1 MKTNEE
7 AAISHRVA
15 VARLPQ
21 AGMPVILKA
30 DEKELRRLAKAFDLI
45 DVSSF
50 TAEML
55 VKKWRKDGVKIT
67 GIVKADIT
75 QSCVVTL
82 EPLKANVSNDIDA
95 VFVPENSK
103 LSRPQISGEGEII
116 IDFDGPDLP
125 ETFSGDTIDVGAL
138 AEEMFGLAIDP
149 YPRKE
154 GIDFEF
160 QDAGAAQVEKK
171 PSPFA
176 KLIDFP
182 KR

>member
-1 MKTNEE
+1 MSKSETS
-7 AAISHRVA
+7 AISHSVS
-15 VARLPQ
+15 VARLPH
-21 AGMPVILKA
+21 AGMPVTLKA
-30 DEKELRRLAKAFDLI
+30 DEKELKRLAKAFDLI

-50 TAEML
+50 VAEML

-67 GIVKADIT
+67 GTVKASIV

-82 EPLKANVSNDIDA
+82 EPLNASVANEIDA

-103 LSRPQISGEGEII
+103 LFRPQISGEGEII
-116 IDFDGPDLP
+116 VDFDGPDLP

-154 GIDFEF
+154 GVDFEF
-160 QDAGAAQVEKK
+160 EATAADEVEKK

>member
-1 MKTNEE
+1 MSTQEPS
-7 AAISHRVA
+7 AISHRVS

-21 AGMPVILKA
+21 AGMPVTLKA
-30 DEKELRRLAKAFDLI
+30 DDNELRRLAKVFDLI
-45 DVSSF
+45 EVTSF
-50 TAEML
+50 TAQLL

-67 GIVKADIT
+67 GTVKAELV
-75 QSCVVTL
+75 QSCIVTL
-82 EPLKANVSNDIDA
+82 EPLNASVTNGVDA

-116 IDFDGPDLP
+116 VDFDGPDTP
-125 ETFSGDTIDVGAL
+125 ETFSGGAIDVGAL

-154 GIDFEF
+154 GADFAF
-160 QDAGAAQVEKK
+160 QTEDAGEVEKK

>member
-7 AAISHRVA
+7 AAISHRVS

>member
-7 AAISHRVA
+7 AAISHRVS

-30 DEKELRRLAKAFDLI
+30 DGKELRRLAKAFDLI

-67 GIVKADIT
+67 GSVKADIT

-125 ETFSGDTIDVGAL
+125 ETFSGDTID
-138 AEEMFGLAIDP
+138 P